1 MLRNFRSRFTLRRP
15 RSYVTLTPDTVQP
28 PTFCRKCCA
37 SIAQGVSTMMK
48 KTRVAAIAALG
59 LGVAL
64 AASAC
69 AGGSSGNGGG
79 NGNGGGSSSSGP
91 VTLTF
96 WTNATPGPGLTY
108 FQNAIKAYDT
118 LHPNVTINMQNIQ
131 NEDYDGKLQTALN
144 SNSTPDIFFQRGGGK
159 MLAMVNANKVQPLTL
174 TAADQQNV
182 SAAAVTGE
190 TINGK
195 VYAIP
200 LDVQPEGIYYSK
212 DLFQQAGITA
222 TPTTIPELEADV
234 AKLKAIKV
242 APIAVGAKDAWPAA
256 HWYYN
261 FALRECSQATMNT
274 AGTTLKFTDPCWTK
288 AGNDLAAFLKVNPFQ
303 AGFLTTAAQVGAG
316 SSAGLVANHKA
327 GMELMG
333 AWDPGTI
340 QTLTPNQ
347 KPLPDLGWFP
357 FPAVPGGQG
366 DPSAKM
372 GGFDGFSLSKTAP
385 PAAWQFLEF
394 LLTTPQQEAYA
405 QAFVTIPVNK
415 AAQSVVTQPYSVSA
429 LEALNK
435 AGYTMQFL
443 DTQYGQNV
451 GNAMNAAVVDLFA
464 GKGTP
469 AGIVSATS
477 EAAAKG

>member
-1 MLRNFRSRFTLRRP
+1 
-15 RSYVTLTPDTVQP
+15 
-28 PTFCRKCCA
+28 
-37 SIAQGVSTMMK
+37 MMK

-69 AGGSSGNGGG
+69 AGGSSGNG
-79 NGNGGGSSSSGP
+79 NGGGSSSNGQ

-108 FQNAIKAYDT
+108 FQNAIKQYDT
-118 LHPNVTINMQNIQ
+118 LHKNVTIKMQNIQ

-159 MLAMVNANKVQPLTL
+159 MLAMVNANKLQVLNL
-174 TAADQQNV
+174 TAADKESV
-182 SAAAVTGE
+182 GAGALAADS
-190 TINGK
+190 INGK
-195 VYAIP
+195 VYGLPVDA
-200 LDVQPEGIYYSK
+200 QPEGIYYSK
-212 DLFQQAGITA
+212 TLFAKAGITS

-234 AKLKAIKV
+234 AKLKAAGVI
-242 APIAVGAKDAWPAA
+242 PIAVGAKDAWPAA

-288 AGNDLAAFLKVNPFQ
+288 AGDDLSAFLKVNPFQ
-303 AGFLTTAAQVGAG
+303 TGFLTTAAQVGAG
-316 SSAGLVANHKA
+316 SSAGLLANHKA
-327 GMELMG
+327 AMELMG
-333 AWDPGTI
+333 AWEPGTVAN
-340 QTLTPNQ
+340 LTPNQ
-347 KPLPDLGWFP
+347 KPLPDLSWFP
-357 FPAVPGGQG
+357 FPSVPGGQG
-366 DPSAKM
+366 DPSAMM
-372 GGFDGFSLSKTAP
+372 GGFDGYSLSPNAP
-385 PAAWQFLEF
+385 KEALGFLEF
-394 LLTTPQQEAYA
+394 LLTAPQQEAYA
-405 QAFVTIPVNK
+405 KAFVTIPVNQ
-415 AAQSVVTQPYSVSA
+415 AAQSVVTDPSA
-429 LEALNK
+429 VAAKEAFNK
-435 AGYTMQFL
+435 AAYTMQFL

-451 GNAMNAAVVDLFA
+451 GNAMNAAVVNLLA

>member
-1 MLRNFRSRFTLRRP
+1 
-15 RSYVTLTPDTVQP
+15 
-28 PTFCRKCCA
+28 
-37 SIAQGVSTMMK
+37 MMK

-64 AASAC
+64 TASAC
-69 AGGSSGNGGG
+69 AGGSSGGSGGG
-79 NGNGGGSSSSGP
+79 NNSSSSGP

-108 FQNAIKAYDT
+108 FQNAIKTYDT
-118 LHPNVTINMQNIQ
+118 LHKNVTIKMQTIQ

-159 MLAMVNANKVQPLTL
+159 MLAMVNANKLQPLTL
-174 TAADQQNV
+174 TAADQENV
-182 SAAAVTGE
+182 SAAALASE
-190 TINGK
+190 SINGK

-200 LDVQPEGIYYSK
+200 LDSQPEGIYYSK
-212 DLFQQAGITA
+212 DLFAKAGITA

-234 AKLKAIKV
+234 AKLKAIGV

-303 AGFLTTAAQVGAG
+303 KGFLTTAAQVGAG

-366 DPSAKM
+366 DPSAMM
-372 GGFDGFSLSKTAP
+372 GGVDGYSLSPNAP
-385 PAAWQFLEF
+385 KEAFGFLEF
-394 LLTTPQQEAYA
+394 LLTTDQQKLYS

-429 LEALNK
+429 LQAFNK
-435 AGYTMQFL
+435 AAYTMQFL

-451 GNAMNAAVVDLFA
+451 GNAMNAAVVNLLA
-464 GKGTP
+464 GKGTA
-469 AGIVSATS
+469 AGIVSATT